1 MSKTIDWGPIRAL
14 ARRVLTKGERLALT
28 RKEKALLKRTAAQVG
43 IGASEAES
51 ALATEEGALGL
62 LQEESRR
69 IREGTRRL
77 MDALHRMYQH
87 KDEGDF
93 VSARQEMRDVLAV
106 EVVPHYRAIAQG
118 QLDAMADEP

>member
-1 MSKTIDWGPIRAL
+1 MSEAIDWGPIRAL
-14 ARRVLTKGERLALT
+14 ARRVFTEGERLALT
-28 RKEKALLKRTAAQVG
+28 RKEKALLKRTAVEVG
-43 IGASEAES
+43 MSDSQAES

-87 KDEGDF
+87 KDKGDF
-93 VSARQEMRDVLAV
+93 GSARQEMRGVLDV